1 MVGRNIMRMGAK
13 IGFGFLTLLLLM
25 FISSAIGIYEL
36 GEIREISERNQTQ
49 ALVML
54 EKTNQLALNGAQKV
68 SAMRGY
74 IITGKESFLD
84 DYKKFDKEDD
94 EIIKYLTDNALTPK
108 GKELAA
114 EDKRLKDAYTKIA
127 FEKGLPL
134 IKAGKKEEM
143 FALMG
148 SELAPAAADSA
159 KHLQEHLKAREKN
172 IDEALEAEQDKI
184 MAVRNVSVVLLVVAL
199 ICGALI
205 TLKITRA
212 VTLPLAAA
220 VQALSRMADNDFS
233 VSLEAKWLKARDES
247 GDMARAMDKMLES
260 MRGVIKK
267 LAVSSE
273 QVAASSEELLASADQ
288 SAQASNQVAHS
299 ITDVASGAGRQVK
312 IVGDTRNIVEQIA
325 DGIHQVADNATNV
338 AEVAEKTSNAAAEGG
353 KAVREATTQMRQIE
367 IAVEHTA
374 QVVGKLGE
382 RSKEIGQ
389 IVDTISNISGQT
401 NLLALNAAIEAARAG
416 EQGRGFAVVAE
427 EVRKLAEQSQG
438 AARQIAELIKEIQG
452 DTDAAVTA
460 MQSGNQEV
468 KRGSEVVSSAGNTF
482 EQIVGLIG
490 ELSLQVTDIS
500 AAVQEIAGGSEN
512 IVRSVQEIDGIS
524 RGVSEQTEGIS
535 AATQEQSASM
545 EEIAVASRALANM
558 AEELRHVVSEFQT

>member
-1 MVGRNIMRMGAK
+1 MRMGAK
-13 IGFGFLTLLLLM
+13 IGSGFLAVLLLM
-25 FISSAIGIYEL
+25 FISSALGIYEL
-36 GEIREISERNQTQ
+36 GEIRDISERNQTQ

-54 EKTNQLALNGAQKV
+54 EKTNQLAFNAAQKV

-84 DYKKFDKEDD
+84 DYKKMDKEDD
-94 EIIKYLTDNALTPK
+94 EIIKYLADNALTPK

-134 IKAGKKEEM
+134 FKAGKKDEM

-148 SELAPAAADSA
+148 SELTPAAEASA
-159 KHLQEHLKAREKN
+159 KHLQEHLSLREKN
-172 IDEALEAEQDKI
+172 IDDALESEQDKI
-184 MAVRNVSVVLLVVAL
+184 MLVRTVSVVFLMVAL

-205 TLKITRA
+205 TFKITRA

-233 VSLEAKWLKARDES
+233 IKLEAKWLNARDES
-247 GDMARAMDKMLES
+247 GDMARAMNKMLEN

-288 SAQASNQVAHS
+288 SAQASGQVAHS
-299 ITDVASGAGRQVK
+299 ITDVATGAGRQVN

-325 DGIHQVADNATNV
+325 SGIHQVADNATNV
-338 AEVAEKTSNAAAEGG
+338 AGVAEKTSSAATEGG
-353 KAVREATTQMRQIE
+353 KAVREATSQMRQIE
-367 IAVEHTA
+367 KSVENTA

-427 EVRKLAEQSQG
+427 EVRKLAEQSQN
-438 AARQIAELIKEIQG
+438 AAHQIAELIKEIQG

-468 KRGSEVVSSAGNTF
+468 KRGTEVVTSAGNTF
-482 EQIVGLIG
+482 EAIVKLIG
-490 ELSLQVTDIS
+490 ELSFQVTDIS
-500 AAVQEIAGGSEN
+500 AAVQEIASSSEQ

-524 RGVSEQTEGIS
+524 RDVSAQTEGIS

-558 AEELRHVVSEFQT
+558 AEDLRQVVNEFQT